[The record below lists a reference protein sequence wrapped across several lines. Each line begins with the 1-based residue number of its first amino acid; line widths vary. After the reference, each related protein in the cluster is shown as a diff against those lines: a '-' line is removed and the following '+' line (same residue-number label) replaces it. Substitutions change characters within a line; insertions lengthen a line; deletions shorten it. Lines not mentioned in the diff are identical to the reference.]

1 MTKMDDAVAW
11 HPTWFSSLERR
22 SRMTRSIN
30 SGVGGK
36 NLANMAC
43 GKQFLEMLIVG
54 RNPYLAQARSASWSD
69 RIDCRVVRRSW
80 IWGLEYAGNGER
92 CRPFGKESA

>member
-43 GKQFLEMLIVG
+43 GKQFLGNV
-54 RNPYLAQARSASWSD
+54 
-69 RIDCRVVRRSW
+69 DC
-80 IWGLEYAGNGER
+80 G
-92 CRPFGKESA
+92 